1 MKLESKTR
9 TRFKTSP
16 EYKELKQE
24 SDLFKR
30 RMFFLA
36 FYTQKL
42 KENGVDAILV
52 GGEAIDLY
60 TAGSFASADIDLV
73 VNNKVITEKL
83 LNRFGFAKQENTLW
97 FNDDLNIVVQVIPES
112 YTGDTEKLRKFK
124 LKEYEI
130 RVAAPEDLIAKRLY
144 SMKFWK
150 SNPKL
155 EFEQSV
161 ALLALFSDSIDNQ
174 YLNRL
179 ARKDDTEDV
188 LAEARKYAAE
198 A

>member
-83 LNRFGFAKQENTLW
+83 LNRFGFAKQDNTLW
-97 FNDDLNIVVQVIPES
+97 FNEDLNIVVQVIAES

-124 LKEYEI
+124 LKKYEI

>member
-1 MKLESKTR
+1 
-9 TRFKTSP
+9 
-16 EYKELKQE
+16 
-24 SDLFKR
+24 
-30 RMFFLA
+30 MFFVA
-36 FYTQKL
+36 FFTHKL

-83 LNRFGFAKQENTLW
+83 LNRFGFAKQGKTLW

-112 YTGDTEKLRKFK
+112 YTGDNEKLRKFK

-155 EFEQSV
+155 ELEQSV

-188 LAEARKYAAE
+188 LAKARKYAAK

>member
-30 RMFFLA
+30 RMFFVA

-83 LNRFGFAKQENTLW
+83 LNRFGFAKQDNTLW
-97 FNDDLNIVVQVIPES
+97 FNEDLNIVVQVIAES

-124 LKEYEI
+124 LKKYEI